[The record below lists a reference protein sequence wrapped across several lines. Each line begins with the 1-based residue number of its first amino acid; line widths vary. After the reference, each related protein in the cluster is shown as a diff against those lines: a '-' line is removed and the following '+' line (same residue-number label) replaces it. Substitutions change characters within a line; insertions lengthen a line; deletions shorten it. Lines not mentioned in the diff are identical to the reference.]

1 MPLRKTAIAISAELL
16 DEVDEVARSRG
27 ESRSSFIAS
36 VLRLALR
43 ARRDQEI
50 TRRLEVLFAD
60 DASRAEQ
67 RQAAEVLDELGT
79 DWTDERW

>member
-67 RQAAEVLDELGT
+67 SQAAEVLDELGT